1 MPAAAIFAGEKAAS
15 PPALLLD
22 ASIEIT
28 ARDHEHLDQLQRGF
42 APGTPVSI
50 TFLPGESFED
60 RVIAAQRV
68 RAAGFIP
75 VPHISARRLQSRD
88 ELDTFV
94 AGLADA
100 AGVDRVF
107 VVGGDLPQP
116 AGPFADALAIIQS
129 GVLAF
134 HGIEQVGIAGY
145 PEGHPG
151 IGDAALAA
159 AMRDKLDA
167 IRAAGQ
173 SAWIATQFSFDAAP
187 VLSWLAGL
195 RAQGV
200 NEQVRIGVPGPASVK
215 TLLRFAARCGVG
227 VSARVMTKYGLS
239 ITQLLG
245 NAGPDKLID
254 TLAAQIVP
262 EIHGDVRLHFYPFGG
277 LAKTADWVRGCAEP
291 SS

>member
-1 MPAAAIFAGEKAAS
+1 MPSVTLFPQRNAAG
-15 PPALLLD
+15 PRALLEN

-28 ARDHEHLDQLQRGF
+28 ARDHEHLGRLQGGF

-50 TFLPGESFED
+50 TFLPGESVED
-60 RVIAAQRV
+60 RVTAAQRV
-68 RAAGFIP
+68 RAAGFTP
-75 VPHISARRLQSRD
+75 VPHISARRLQSLD
-88 ELDTFV
+88 ELDNFV
-94 AGLADA
+94 EALVDA
-100 AGVDRVF
+100 AAIDRVF
-107 VVGGDLPQP
+107 VVGGDLAQP
-116 AGPFADALAIIQS
+116 AGPFEDALGVIRS

-151 IGDAALAA
+151 IADAALAA

-167 IRAAGQ
+167 IRTAGQ
-173 SAWIATQFSFDAAP
+173 SAWIATQFCFDAAP
-187 VLSWLAGL
+187 VVDWLARL

-200 NEQVRIGVPGPASVK
+200 DECVRIGVPGPASVK

-227 VSARVMTKYGLS
+227 VSAKVMAKYGLS

-254 TLAAQIVP
+254 ALAADIVP
-262 EIHGDVRLHFYPFGG
+262 ELHGDARLHFYPFGG
-277 LAKTADWVRGCAEP
+277 LEKTADWVARHAVRRG
-291 SS
+291 